1 MLGFMWTTGIGAPER
16 DQAKAMLYYTFAT
29 MSPTTSDTGAEMA
42 LGYRHLAGIG
52 TSKSCEEAVWYFRRA
67 AKKAVD
73 YYVSGPPMG
82 GYSLPPAK
90 HRLSDD
96 NGGVYGPGASGSG
109 GSTQQKNVG
118 DGALTPED
126 VFQYWQYTAER
137 GDATAQ
143 LLLGQLY
150 YTGTNAVVQNYLEA
164 LRYFQMAATQ
174 YDAQHAAQAQA
185 HQQWQAQE
193 KKPVVAGQKP
203 KIPSTAPPP
212 LTSAQ
217 TQRLNAA
224 AQASGYVGQMHFR
237 GEGIEADNGTAR
249 KWFERGAQRG
259 DAISLTGLGIM
270 HKDGSAGLPRDLKKA
285 TSYFSKAA
293 EQNNAEAQA
302 QLGVIY
308 LGAFCRQ
315 FWLTFFRTREK
326 GTRECTSILYT
337 SIEAESFVGHVSL
350 GSNVSRWTRHTT
362 QLSNCSRCT
371 FNSTEANHSFSKMS
385 RKRAIGTI
393 LWWRMRRIPF
403 MRMTWRQ
410 PCWSFW
416 LQRSVDMRLHRVT
429 LDT

>member
-16 DQAKAMLYYTFAT
+16 DQARAMLYYTFAT
-29 MSPTTSDTGAEMA
+29 MSPTDSDTGAEMA

-82 GYSLPPAK
+82 GHSLPPTK

-96 NGGVYGPGASGSG
+96 DGGVYGPGASGAG
-109 GSTQQKNVG
+109 GSAQPKNVG

-150 YTGTNAVVQNYLEA
+150 YTGTNAVIQNYLEA

-174 YDAQHAAQAQA
+174 YDAQHAQQAQA
-185 HQQWQAQE
+185 HQQWQAKQTQGAQA
-193 KKPVVAGQKP
+193 KSTSGQKS
-203 KIPSTAPPP
+203 KPPP
-212 LTSAQ
+212 GAPQPLTNAQ

-237 GEGIEADNGTAR
+237 GEGVEADNATAR

-270 HKDGSAGLPRDLKKA
+270 YKDGSSGLARDLKKA
-285 TSYFSKAA
+285 TSYFLKAA

-308 LGAFCRQ
+308 LG
-315 FWLTFFRTREK
+315 TFLV
-326 GTRECTSILYT
+326 EC
-337 SIEAESFVGHVSL
+337 
-350 GSNVSRWTRHTT
+350 
-362 QLSNCSRCT
+362 
-371 FNSTEANHSFSKMS
+371 
-385 RKRAIGTI
+385 
-393 LWWRMRRIPF
+393 
-403 MRMTWRQ
+403 
-410 PCWSFW
+410 
-416 LQRSVDMRLHRVT
+416 D
-429 LDT
+429 